1 MNMLELCRTE
11 LDSYQALTPA
21 LNSHI
26 QRIVNA
32 IPFTTVDPR
41 MKATIAVAQLTNFA
55 AQFRRNVV
63 LWDETEVPVN
73 AISFVITGS
82 GAGCRFVN

>member
-1 MNMLELCRTE
+1 MSMLSLTKAELNAH
-11 LDSYQALTPA
+11 QALVPK
-21 LNSHI
+21 LNTHL

-32 IPFTTVDPR
+32 IPYAVNPR
-41 MKATIAVAQLTNFA
+41 MKATIAVAQLTAFA
-55 AQFRRNVV
+55 SQFRRNIM
-63 LWDETEVPVN
+63 LWDDTSVPIN